1 MLLTSGSK
9 SDVGIGLIRL
19 LSIQP
24 TSVLDVRC
32 EFHHSYGGRVGLCER
47 HCHRLRGHLPVVAHG
62 GRLEAVLVSRITAIG
77 ERSCRQ
83 TPCIRRSLQ
92 WGVEANA
99 CICLLHPSS
108 ISN

>member
-1 MLLTSGSK
+1 MLLTSASK

-47 HCHRLRGHLPVVAHG
+47 HSHRLRGHRLVVVHG
-62 GRLEAVLVSRITAIG
+62 GRLEADLVSKITAIG

-83 TPCIRRSLQ
+83 TLASGDHYSGGRSK
-92 WGVEANA
+92 
-99 CICLLHPSS
+99 CLHLLASS
-108 ISN
+108 FFH